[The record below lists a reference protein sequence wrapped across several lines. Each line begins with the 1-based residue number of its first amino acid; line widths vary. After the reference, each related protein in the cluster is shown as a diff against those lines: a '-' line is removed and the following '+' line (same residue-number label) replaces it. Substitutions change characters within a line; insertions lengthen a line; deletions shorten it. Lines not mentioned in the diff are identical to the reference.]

1 MRSPKQGPILRC
13 CHANA
18 VEQITLRPVRG
29 TGPLLKEH
37 GVWVLEHAHPAP
49 TSFLLFVNC
58 TEFCGVGYLA
68 EELLNNSSEDFSMRL
83 TSKVNV
89 LTLALCTSVAVFGQT
104 DRVPN
109 GTEVTVRTNEAIDA
123 KSPSESRI
131 YTGVVDRDVLDN
143 AGKVIVPRGADAELI
158 VRDVS
163 AQEVVLDLESVTVDG
178 RRYVVSTTDKVV
190 TADESGKEGV
200 GKNKRTGKYV
210 GGGAVIGSIIGAI
223 AGGGKGAA
231 IGAATGAGAG
241 AVGQSVT
248 RGGNVRVPSETL
260 LTFRLD
266 RALRVSNDDDRYT
279 REGVRYKRL
288 ERNNRQYNNR

>member
-1 MRSPKQGPILRC
+1 
-13 CHANA
+13 
-18 VEQITLRPVRG
+18 
-29 TGPLLKEH
+29 
-37 GVWVLEHAHPAP
+37 
-49 TSFLLFVNC
+49 
-58 TEFCGVGYLA
+58 
-68 EELLNNSSEDFSMRL
+68 MRL